1 MYTEAMSLTATRHR
15 TADVG
20 GLTTHYLEA
29 GAGEPLVLLHG
40 GEFGAS
46 AELGWERVIGLLAAR
61 YRVLAP
67 DLLGFGGSAK
77 VVDFADGRGLRIRH
91 VARFCGILGIE
102 SAHFAGNSMG
112 AVMLLTDAASGEP
125 VLPAKSL
132 VAICGGGE
140 ILANEHV
147 SALYDY
153 DGTLP
158 AMRRLVAALFHD
170 PAYPDDEA
178 YVRRRWEA
186 SIAPGAWEAVAAARF
201 RRPGRPPS
209 SPQSTRAADPRYQRI
224 GVPALLIEG
233 GCDKLKPA
241 GWADGIA
248 RQLPDGLAVTVDLA
262 GHCPQIERPD
272 VVADLMLGFLSTNH
286 IGRTQ

>member
-1 MYTEAMSLTATRHR
+1 VRPGKKGGTAVRHR
-15 TADVG
+15 TIDVG
-20 GLTTHYLEA
+20 GLATHYIEA

-61 YRVLAP
+61 YHVVAP
-67 DLLGFGGSAK
+67 DLLGFGDSAK
-77 VVDFADGRGLRIRH
+77 VVDFVDGRGLRIRH
-91 VARFCGILGIE
+91 IARLCGLLGIA

-112 AVMLLTDAASGEP
+112 AVMLLADAASPDP

-158 AMRRLVAALFHD
+158 AMGRLVAALFHD
-170 PAYPDDEA
+170 RSYPDDEA
-178 YVRRRWEA
+178 YVRRRWES

-209 SPQSTRAADPRYQRI
+209 TARSDPRYERI

-241 GWADGIA
+241 GWADDIA
-248 RQLPDGLAVTVDLA
+248 RQLPDGRAVTVDQA

-272 VVADLMLGFLSTNH
+272 VVADLVLGFLATH
-286 IGRTQ
+286 HGGRANDHR